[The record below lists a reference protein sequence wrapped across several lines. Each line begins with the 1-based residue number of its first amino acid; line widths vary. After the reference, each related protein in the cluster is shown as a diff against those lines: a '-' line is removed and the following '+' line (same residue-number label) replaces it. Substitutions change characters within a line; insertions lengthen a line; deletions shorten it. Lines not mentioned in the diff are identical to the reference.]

1 MHVHTLHLPLSKM
14 DCQHDTGFTGCHTDN
29 PAITPSETR
38 LSTSTPALALA
49 LSLAKF
55 QQLNIL
61 YLFFMDI
68 YVCAARRSSILRVSF
83 VAPRSPGRPFR
94 GCCRSN
100 NVVERQSASRAI
112 RTSQLPS
119 ARAMNSRKLD
129 RQTYNRGWT
138 AQAGDGGSYRL
149 YRVRRI
155 E

>member
-1 MHVHTLHLPLSKM
+1 MSPTGLVDST
-14 DCQHDTGFTGCHTDN
+14 HDSTGFTGCHDDN
-29 PAITPSETR
+29 PAITPMKRACQSPPPCFAHSRT
-38 LSTSTPALALA
+38 TLALA
-49 LSLAKF
+49 KISTSQHPTSSL
-55 QQLNIL
+55 
-61 YLFFMDI
+61 MDI